1 VIFDES
7 AQNHVCIVGA
17 GPAGVVL
24 ALLLARQGIPVT
36 LLEGQAD
43 FDRDFRGDT
52 LHASSLEIFNQLGL
66 AESILK
72 LSLGKLEKLQF
83 DSADSS
89 IIIAEFTSLDTAYP
103 YVALI
108 PQEQLLNF
116 LTEEA
121 KKLPNYRLL
130 MNAKVTDLIR
140 EENQTRGVVY
150 KHEGQEKKISA
161 YLTIGADGRGS
172 TVRQKAGI
180 KLGKTSPP
188 MDVIWFKLPRDLD
201 NVLGKAAEIRF
212 GSGTMLVMIDRGDE
226 WQMGFV
232 VIKGSYKKLRESGME
247 SFHNELLKLVP
258 ELKKSIS
265 VLKDWSQ
272 CAILSVVTGRV
283 DQWYQPGLLL
293 IGDAA
298 HVMSP
303 VGGVG
308 INYAI
313 HDAVAVANLLTE
325 PLITG
330 NVTESNLAK
339 VQQQRERPI
348 QFIQTVQAFIQKRI
362 IASAL
367 KTDKPFQ
374 PPLPMRVMSNFSFFR
389 KIMARVIAYGLR
401 PEILKNV

>member
-1 VIFDES
+1 MIFDES

-89 IIIAEFTSLDTAYP
+89 ITIAEFTSLDTAYP

-140 EENQTRGVVY
+140 EENQTRGVIY

-232 VIKGSYKKLRESGME
+232 VMKGKDDNILLTPPVRFSLEQALEFIDDDELVEITPKNIRLRKKL
-247 SFHNELLKLVP
+247 LL
-258 ELKKSIS
+258 EHERKS
-265 VLKDWSQ
+265 
-272 CAILSVVTGRV
+272 
-283 DQWYQPGLLL
+283 
-293 IGDAA
+293 
-298 HVMSP
+298 
-303 VGGVG
+303 
-308 INYAI
+308 
-313 HDAVAVANLLTE
+313 
-325 PLITG
+325 
-330 NVTESNLAK
+330 
-339 VQQQRERPI
+339 
-348 QFIQTVQAFIQKRI
+348 
-362 IASAL
+362 AS
-367 KTDKPFQ
+367 
-374 PPLPMRVMSNFSFFR
+374 RR
-389 KIMARVIAYGLR
+389 KAG
-401 PEILKNV
+401 